1 MPDYNQVNQ
10 IEQEKRKKRNDIQRE
25 VIMLESEL
33 HKVTSGK
40 MSIEAE
46 IARFKRD
53 MDYLKSNMQQKQ
65 QQLRKMEQDMMMRQ
79 SEVAHLKKQLNL
91 I

>member
-1 MPDYNQVNQ
+1 MQDYNQSDQ
-10 IEQEKRKKRNDIQRE
+10 TEQEKRKKRNDIQRE

-33 HKVTSGK
+33 HKVTNGK
-40 MSIEAE
+40 MAVEAE
-46 IARFKRD
+46 LARFRRD

-79 SEVAHLKKQLNL
+79 SEVSHLKKQLNL